1 MSQQSPYPP
10 DQHYLSSGY
19 PPSQHT
25 NYPSEEYKATYDD
38 LVDENATPYG
48 KNAQHQTFAVESP
61 TLGSSPQHRRIPSM
75 PPLQQKLSY
84 TSEYDGKYTEE
95 DMRPQ
100 APRILPVKGEKEVDT
115 RTVWQKILPESLAC
129 RFYVITVL
137 VQTAIDLAVEGDILT
152 RFHEADQNNSS
163 NTNQT
168 AADSTSQKMP
178 VYLSIFALAHVFQF
192 AMAVDAV
199 YARNTL
205 QFITLAVFNAL
216 FLVYAIIQITEIQQ
230 SSDLSSAKGFSHI
243 PINVLTTAIPV
254 VIAVAEL
261 IYVGLAWKIYNEF
274 GWKVYKFLGADR
286 RIKKMYASYQVFQC
300 LVKFD
305 VFFWVGFSVQFIWLV
320 LNSGDW
326 EYYVTC
332 AALPLSVVLL
342 VEGHLAAR
350 HENKWMMVTFMSG
363 CVGALIYF
371 VYKLVRVIM
380 YTNDSS
386 NPTRQ
391 TQFLAVY
398 KSLTTFSVI
407 AIILLLVTFVFAT
420 IVMRNFG
427 RGLKNTMTKN
437 KNEHTRWGSQHL
449 HHRAMSANPNRMSID

>member
-1 MSQQSPYPP
+1 MSQQQSPYPSDP
-10 DQHYLSSGY
+10 HYLLSGY
-19 PPSQHT
+19 PPPQRSR
-25 NYPSEEYKATYDD
+25 YPSDEYKLSYDE
-38 LVDENATPYG
+38 LVDENATPFG
-48 KNAQHQTFAVESP
+48 RNAQHQTFAVESP
-61 TLGSSPQHRRIPSM
+61 VLGSPPQHRRGPSM
-75 PPLQQKLSY
+75 PPLQQKQSN
-84 TSEYDGKYTEE
+84 TSDFNGKFVEE
-95 DMRPQ
+95 DLHLQ

-137 VQTAIDLAVEGDILT
+137 VQTTIDLVIEGDILI
-152 RFHEADQNNSS
+152 RFHELDQK
-163 NTNQT
+163 NQDT
-168 AADSTSQKMP
+168 VQDSTGQKMP
-178 VYLSIFALAHVFQF
+178 VYLGIFALAHVFQF

-205 QFITLAVFNAL
+205 QFITLAIFNAL
-216 FLVYAIIQITEIQQ
+216 FLVYAIIQITEIQR
-230 SSDLSSAKGFSHI
+230 STGLADTTGISHL

-254 VIAVAEL
+254 VISIAEL

-320 LNSGDW
+320 LNSNDW

-350 HENKWMMVTFMSG
+350 HENKWMMATFMFG
-363 CVGALIYF
+363 CVSALVYF

-386 NPTRQ
+386 HPIRQ
-391 TQFLAVY
+391 AQFQAIHR
-398 KSLTTFSVI
+398 SLSTFSVI
-407 AIILLLVTFVFAT
+407 AIVLLLVTFVFAT

-427 RGLKNTMTKN
+427 RGLKNSMAKN
-437 KNEHTRWGSQHL
+437 KHEHARWGSQHL
-449 HHRAMSANPNRMSID
+449 HHSAMNANPNRMSID